1 MKRTTAL
8 ILALLMCVSMMPN
21 VFAFTPEAVESAAE
35 TVPGSESAALAVSND
50 PAVLGDNYLVDGLGK
65 ALLYVSGATMTYDFL
80 DSTYITGHRT
90 YDNGAR
96 DIQYW
101 EAGSSASL
109 ASDPKDAGK
118 TVTKLVAGG
127 Q

>member
-50 PAVLGDNYLVDGLGK
+50 PAVLGDN
-65 ALLYVSGATMTYDFL
+65 
-80 DSTYITGHRT
+80 
-90 YDNGAR
+90 
-96 DIQYW
+96 
-101 EAGSSASL
+101 
-109 ASDPKDAGK
+109 
-118 TVTKLVAGG
+118 
-127 Q
+127 